1 MDVKTK
7 LYVTKKNDNDLV
19 TIPKSEVTLRLN
31 KSAYAGMCI
40 LDLRE
45 MLMHELHYD
54 YIKNTYG
61 NNSRLFF
68 TDTDSFMYEIKTED
82 VYEDYSQD
90 KKMFDFSSYSA
101 RSKYYDDSSKVVA
114 GKLKDETGVVIV
126 E

>member
-1 MDVKTK
+1 
-7 LYVTKKNDNDLV
+7 
-19 TIPKSEVTLRLN
+19 
-31 KSAYAGMCI
+31 MCI
-40 LDLRE
+40 LDLSKV
-45 MLMHELHYD
+45 LIHEFHYD
-54 YIKNTYG
+54 YIINTYG

-68 TDTDSFMYEIKTED
+68 TDTDSLMYEIKTED

-114 GKLKDETGVVIV
+114 GKLKDETGVVVV